1 MWKLLTALFST
12 LLMVGWSEK
21 ELHSLSIDK
30 NPPNTIDLDDNE
42 TRSKIIAEAIDFL
55 KLHKRDE
62 LYYALNQKMPYTGW
76 ANWIHNPRIQTLV
89 HLKDGKLH
97 GSLTSWYENGRKA
110 REENF
115 KDGKPRGPVTRWYE
129 SGQKYS
135 ARNDDGS
142 WTEWYES
149 GQEWRSGNIDGS
161 WIEWHENGQKKVVVN
176 VDGSRK
182 EWHEN

>member
-1 MWKLLTALFST
+1 MKKLLSVLLVA
-12 LLMVGWSEK
+12 LLMAGCGEEALGAPTSENK
-21 ELHSLSIDK
+21 PVI
-30 NPPNTIDLDDNE
+30 TIDLDDNE

-161 WIEWHENGQKKVVVN
+161 WIEWHENGQKKV
-176 VDGSRK
+176 
-182 EWHEN
+182 EENNFG